1 MRLPPLD
8 FMLARRLLVTRH
20 DLSTEGDV
28 MLLKKMA
35 DCGETFTPVNG
46 SRERL
51 AHARPFCYTARQTI
65 QQRCVRRMVARVKP
79 QNSSARATIRWMR
92 PMGASPFVV
101 SCKAFAGLTLKPRE
115 RDCALLFSLGFRNE
129 ERRRRNRWHQT

>member
-1 MRLPPLD
+1 
-8 FMLARRLLVTRH
+8 
-20 DLSTEGDV
+20 
-28 MLLKKMA
+28 MLLERMTGRSESFA
-35 DCGETFTPVNG
+35 SAND

-65 QQRCVRRMVARVKP
+65 QQHCVRRMVARVKP

-101 SCKAFAGLTLKPRE
+101 SCKAFAGLTLKPGE
-115 RDCALLFSLGFRNE
+115 IALFPSPPETKQKRHGG
-129 ERRRRNRWHQT
+129 

>member
-1 MRLPPLD
+1 
-8 FMLARRLLVTRH
+8 
-20 DLSTEGDV
+20 
-28 MLLKKMA
+28 MLLERMA
-35 DCGETFTPVNG
+35 GRSESFASANG

-65 QQRCVRRMVARVKP
+65 QQHCVRRMVARVKP

-101 SCKAFAGLTLKPRE
+101 SCKAFAGLTLKPGE
-115 RDCALLFSLGFRNE
+115 VALFPFPPE
-129 ERRRRNRWHQT
+129 TK